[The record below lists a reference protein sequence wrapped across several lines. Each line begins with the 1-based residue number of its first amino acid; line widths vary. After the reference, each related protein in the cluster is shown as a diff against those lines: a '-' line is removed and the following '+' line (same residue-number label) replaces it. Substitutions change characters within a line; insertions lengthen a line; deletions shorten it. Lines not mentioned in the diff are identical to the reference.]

1 MSART
6 IDFQYRILRN
16 GADFCEIHPGS
27 NGWPSIRM
35 SDSAEIKTS
44 MSGSFQPPKEDINWL
59 SDEIAPMLILNG
71 TEYALGIFRA
81 ATVEPDQNETGI
93 SLRIEAYDR
102 AWLARDS
109 KLQERQYF
117 ADGTNYVEAA
127 SSLLASSGI
136 SYISATATNQTLAE
150 AREDWE
156 IGTSR
161 LSIVNELLQEINYS
175 NVWFDADGLAR
186 IEPYTEVTAANIKHI
201 IDAED
206 KNSFLLPGMQ
216 RSMDIYNSPNVF
228 VAICSNADKPDGMMA
243 IAENQSG
250 QSPLSITRRGRR
262 IVQVTRVNNI
272 ASQEELQAFVN
283 RQLTDSLVSGE
294 TIQIKTGLMPGFGV
308 GEVTALQYGDIF
320 ALCRERAWTMQLQP
334 GGTMT
339 HTLERQV
346 LQIG

>member
-1 MSART
+1 MSARS
-6 IDFQYRILRN
+6 IDFRYQVLRN
-16 GADFCEIHPGS
+16 GADFCEIHPVD
-27 NGWPSIRM
+27 SISLRM
-35 SDSAEIKTS
+35 NDSAEIKTS
-44 MSGSFQPPKEDINWL
+44 LSGSFLPPREDVDWL
-59 SDEIAPMLILNG
+59 SDEIAPIMILDG
-71 TEYALGIFRA
+71 VEHPLGIFLP
-81 ATVEPDQNETGI
+81 ATVEPSLSDEGT

-102 AWLARDS
+102 SWLARDS

-117 ADGTNYVEAA
+117 ASGTNYVEAV

-136 SYISATATNQTLAE
+136 STISAQATDKTLSE
-150 AREDWE
+150 SREDWE

-161 LSIVNELLQEINYS
+161 LSIINELLQEINY
-175 NVWFDADGLAR
+175 NGLWFDADGLAR
-186 IEPYTEVTAANIKHI
+186 IEPFVEVNAANIKHV

-206 KNSFLLPGMQ
+206 KNSLLLPGMQ
-216 RSMDIYNSPNVF
+216 RSMDVYNSPNVF
-228 VAICSNADKPDGMMA
+228 VAICSNADKADGMVA
-243 IAENQSG
+243 VAENQSG
-250 QSPLSITRRGRR
+250 QSPLSIQRRGRR

-272 ASQEELQAFVN
+272 ASQEELQTFAN

-294 TIQIKTGLMPGFGV
+294 TIQIQTGLLPGFGV

-320 ALCRERAWTMQLQP
+320 SLCRERAWAMQLQP